1 MATTIDALHQELA
14 DIKKDVEFIK
24 HILSED
30 FELSNEAKQALK
42 EARETP
48 ASEYIDL
55 EDV

>member
-30 FELSNEAKQALK
+30 FELSNEAKQALQ

-55 EDV
+55 GDV